1 MLELA
6 HVRKTLP
13 GAPPRVLFERLSLRV
28 EAGECVAIVG
38 ESGSGKS
45 TLLNCIAGLEPV
57 DAGSI
62 QVGPARIDRLDDDAM
77 ARLRRSHF
85 GFVFQ
90 AFHILPH
97 LSLLQNVALPL
108 WLLATEEAEAARR
121 ARDMLGRV
129 GLGGR
134 ADDLPHH
141 LSGGE
146 LQRVAI
152 ARALVHRP
160 QVVLADEPTGNLDP
174 GRAAEVLDLLLGQ
187 IRVSRAAG
195 VMVTHSRSAAAR
207 ADRVLELR
215 GDGVHDITPLRAR
228 PSPDAGPG
236 TDARVRDMGTRAAD
250 EAGETQ

>member
-1 MLELA
+1 MLQLDD
-6 HVRKTLP
+6 VTRILP
-13 GAPPRVLFERLSLRV
+13 GAPARVLFERLALRV

-45 TLLNCIAGLEPV
+45 TLLNCIAGLEAI
-57 DAGSI
+57 DGGTI
-62 QVGPARIDRLDDDAM
+62 RVGDTPIERLDDDAM

-97 LSLLQNVALPL
+97 LDLLQNVALPL
-108 WLLATEEAEAARR
+108 WLLGTAEAEAARR
-121 ARDMLGRV
+121 AREMLGRV
-129 GLGGR
+129 GLGAR
-134 ADDLPHH
+134 ATDPPQQ

-160 QVVLADEPTGNLDP
+160 HLVLADEPTGNLDP
-174 GRAAEVLDLLLGQ
+174 GRASEVLDLLIGQ
-187 IRVSRAAG
+187 IRDSRAAG

-215 GDGVHDITPLRAR
+215 ADGLHDITECP
-228 PSPDAGPG
+228 
-236 TDARVRDMGTRAAD
+236 
-250 EAGETQ
+250 

>member
-1 MLELA
+1 MLQLDQ
-6 HVRKTLP
+6 VTRILP
-13 GAPPRVLFERLSLRV
+13 GAPARVLFEGLALQV

-45 TLLNCIAGLEPV
+45 TLLNCIAGLEAI
-57 DAGSI
+57 DGGTI
-62 QVGPARIDRLDDDAM
+62 RVGDTPIERLDDDAM
-77 ARLRRSHF
+77 ARMRRSHF

-97 LSLLQNVALPL
+97 LDLLQNVALPL
-108 WLLATEEAEAARR
+108 WLLGTAEAEAARR
-121 ARDMLGRV
+121 AREMLGRV
-129 GLGGR
+129 GLGAR
-134 ADDLPHH
+134 ATDPPLQ

-160 QVVLADEPTGNLDP
+160 HLVLADEPTGNLDP
-174 GRAAEVLDLLLGQ
+174 GRASEVLDLLLGQ
-187 IRVSRAAG
+187 IRDRRAAG

-215 GDGVHDITPLRAR
+215 VDGLHDVTER
-228 PSPDAGPG
+228 
-236 TDARVRDMGTRAAD
+236 T
-250 EAGETQ
+250 

>member
-1 MLELA
+1 MLQLDQ
-6 HVRKTLP
+6 VTRILP
-13 GAPPRVLFERLSLRV
+13 GAPARVLFEGLALQV

-45 TLLNCIAGLEPV
+45 TLLNCIAGLEAI
-57 DAGSI
+57 DGGTI
-62 QVGPARIDRLDDDAM
+62 RVGDTPIERLDDDAM

-97 LSLLQNVALPL
+97 LDLLQNVALPL
-108 WLLATEEAEAARR
+108 WLLGTAEAEAARR
-121 ARDMLGRV
+121 AREMLGRV
-129 GLGGR
+129 GLGTR
-134 ADDLPHH
+134 ATDPPQQ

-160 QVVLADEPTGNLDP
+160 HLVLADEPTGNLDP
-174 GRAAEVLDLLLGQ
+174 GRASEVLDLLLGQ
-187 IRVSRAAG
+187 IRDSRAAG

-215 GDGVHDITPLRAR
+215 VDGLHDVTER
-228 PSPDAGPG
+228 
-236 TDARVRDMGTRAAD
+236 T
-250 EAGETQ
+250 

>member
-1 MLELA
+1 MLQLDR
-6 HVRKTLP
+6 VTRILP
-13 GAPPRVLFERLSLRV
+13 GAPARVLFEGLALRV

-45 TLLNCIAGLEPV
+45 TLLNCIAGLEAI
-57 DAGSI
+57 DGGTI
-62 QVGPARIDRLDDDAM
+62 RVGDTPIERLDDDAM

-97 LSLLQNVALPL
+97 LDLLQNVALPL
-108 WLLATEEAEAARR
+108 WLLGTAEGDAARR
-121 ARDMLGRV
+121 AREMLARV
-129 GLGGR
+129 GLGAR
-134 ADDLPHH
+134 ATDPPQQ

-160 QVVLADEPTGNLDP
+160 HLVLADEPTGNLDP
-174 GRAAEVLDLLLGQ
+174 GRASEVLDLLLGQ
-187 IRVSRAAG
+187 IRDSRAAG

-215 GDGVHDITPLRAR
+215 ADGLHDITER
-228 PSPDAGPG
+228 
-236 TDARVRDMGTRAAD
+236 T
-250 EAGETQ
+250 

>member
-1 MLELA
+1 MLQLDR
-6 HVRKTLP
+6 VTRILP
-13 GAPPRVLFERLSLRV
+13 GAPARVLFEGLALRV

-45 TLLNCIAGLEPV
+45 TLLNCIAGLEAI
-57 DAGSI
+57 DGGTI
-62 QVGPARIDRLDDDAM
+62 RVGDTPIERLDDDAM
-77 ARLRRSHF
+77 ARMRRSHF

-97 LSLLQNVALPL
+97 LDLLQNVALPL
-108 WLLATEEAEAARR
+108 WLLGTAEADAARR
-121 ARDMLGRV
+121 AREMLARG
-129 GLGGR
+129 GLGAR
-134 ADDLPHH
+134 ATDPPQQ

-160 QVVLADEPTGNLDP
+160 HVVLADEPTGNLDP
-174 GRAAEVLDLLLGQ
+174 GRASEVLDLLLGQ
-187 IRVSRAAG
+187 IRDRRAAG

-215 GDGVHDITPLRAR
+215 VDGLHDVTER
-228 PSPDAGPG
+228 
-236 TDARVRDMGTRAAD
+236 T
-250 EAGETQ
+250 

>member
-1 MLELA
+1 MLQLDR
-6 HVRKTLP
+6 VTRILP
-13 GAPPRVLFERLSLRV
+13 GAPARVLFEGLALRV

-45 TLLNCIAGLEPV
+45 TLLNCIAGLEAI
-57 DAGSI
+57 DGGTI
-62 QVGPARIDRLDDDAM
+62 RVGDTPIERLDDDAM

-97 LSLLQNVALPL
+97 LDLLQNVALPL
-108 WLLATEEAEAARR
+108 WLLGTAEADAAHR
-121 ARDMLGRV
+121 AREMLARV
-129 GLGGR
+129 GLVAR
-134 ADDLPHH
+134 ATDPPQQ

-160 QVVLADEPTGNLDP
+160 HLVLADEPTGNLDP
-174 GRAAEVLDLLLGQ
+174 GRASEVLDLLLGQ
-187 IRVSRAAG
+187 IRDSRAAG

-215 GDGVHDITPLRAR
+215 ADGLHDITER
-228 PSPDAGPG
+228 
-236 TDARVRDMGTRAAD
+236 T
-250 EAGETQ
+250 

>member
-1 MLELA
+1 MLQLDQ
-6 HVRKTLP
+6 VTRILP
-13 GAPPRVLFERLSLRV
+13 GAPARVLFEGLALRV

-45 TLLNCIAGLEPV
+45 TLLNCIAGLEAI
-57 DAGSI
+57 DGGTI
-62 QVGPARIDRLDDDAM
+62 RVGDTPIERLDDDAM
-77 ARLRRSHF
+77 ARMRRSHF

-97 LSLLQNVALPL
+97 LDLLQNVALPL
-108 WLLATEEAEAARR
+108 WLLGTAEAEAARR
-121 ARDMLGRV
+121 AREMLGHV
-129 GLGGR
+129 GLGAR
-134 ADDLPHH
+134 ATDPPQQ

-160 QVVLADEPTGNLDP
+160 HLVLADEPTGNLDP
-174 GRAAEVLDLLLGQ
+174 GRASEVLDLLLGQ
-187 IRVSRAAG
+187 IRDRRAAG

-215 GDGVHDITPLRAR
+215 VDGLHDVTER
-228 PSPDAGPG
+228 
-236 TDARVRDMGTRAAD
+236 T
-250 EAGETQ
+250 

>member
-1 MLELA
+1 MLQLDQ
-6 HVRKTLP
+6 VTRILP
-13 GAPPRVLFERLSLRV
+13 GAPARVLFEGLALRV

-45 TLLNCIAGLEPV
+45 TLLNCIAGLEAV
-57 DAGSI
+57 DGGTI
-62 QVGPARIDRLDDDAM
+62 RVGDTPIERLDDDAM

-97 LSLLQNVALPL
+97 LDLLQNVALPL
-108 WLLATEEAEAARR
+108 WLLGTAEADAARR
-121 ARDMLGRV
+121 AREMLARV
-129 GLGGR
+129 GLGAR
-134 ADDLPHH
+134 ATDPPQQ

-160 QVVLADEPTGNLDP
+160 HLVLADEPTGNLDP
-174 GRAAEVLDLLLGQ
+174 GRASEVLDLLLGQ
-187 IRVSRAAG
+187 IRDSRAAG

-215 GDGVHDITPLRAR
+215 ADGLHDITER
-228 PSPDAGPG
+228 
-236 TDARVRDMGTRAAD
+236 T
-250 EAGETQ
+250 

>member
-1 MLELA
+1 MLQLDQ
-6 HVRKTLP
+6 VTRILP
-13 GAPPRVLFERLSLRV
+13 GAPARVLFEGLALRV

-45 TLLNCIAGLEPV
+45 TLLNCIAGLEAI
-57 DAGSI
+57 DGGTI
-62 QVGPARIDRLDDDAM
+62 RVGDTPIERLDDDAM

-97 LSLLQNVALPL
+97 LDLLQNVALPL
-108 WLLATEEAEAARR
+108 WLLGTAEADAARR
-121 ARDMLGRV
+121 AREMLARV
-129 GLGGR
+129 GLGAR
-134 ADDLPHH
+134 ATDPPQQ

-160 QVVLADEPTGNLDP
+160 HLVLADEPTGNLDP
-174 GRAAEVLDLLLGQ
+174 GRASEVLDLLLGQ
-187 IRVSRAAG
+187 IRDSRAAG

-215 GDGVHDITPLRAR
+215 VDGLHDVTER
-228 PSPDAGPG
+228 
-236 TDARVRDMGTRAAD
+236 T
-250 EAGETQ
+250 

>member
-1 MLELA
+1 MLQLDD
-6 HVRKTLP
+6 VTRILP
-13 GAPPRVLFERLSLRV
+13 GAPARVLFERLALRV
-28 EAGECVAIVG
+28 KAGECVAIVG

-45 TLLNCIAGLEPV
+45 TLLNCIAGLEPI
-57 DAGSI
+57 DGGTI
-62 QVGPARIDRLDDDAM
+62 RVGETPIERLDDDAM

-97 LSLLQNVALPL
+97 LNLLQNVALPL
-108 WLLATEEAEAARR
+108 WLLGIAEAEAARR
-121 ARDMLGRV
+121 AQEMLGRV
-129 GLGGR
+129 GLGAR
-134 ADDLPHH
+134 APDPPQQ

-160 QVVLADEPTGNLDP
+160 HLVLADEPTGNLDP
-174 GRAAEVLDLLLGQ
+174 GRASEVLDLLLVQ
-187 IRVSRAAG
+187 IRDSRAAG

-215 GDGVHDITPLRAR
+215 ADGLHDVTGHP
-228 PSPDAGPG
+228 
-236 TDARVRDMGTRAAD
+236 
-250 EAGETQ
+250 

>member
-1 MLELA
+1 MLQLD
-6 HVRKTLP
+6 HVTRILP
-13 GAPPRVLFERLSLRV
+13 GAPARVLFEGLALRV

-45 TLLNCIAGLEPV
+45 TLLNCIAGLEAI
-57 DAGSI
+57 DGGTI
-62 QVGPARIDRLDDDAM
+62 RVGDTPIERLDDDAM

-97 LSLLQNVALPL
+97 LDLLQNVALPL
-108 WLLATEEAEAARR
+108 WLLGTAEAEAARR
-121 ARDMLGRV
+121 AREMLGRV
-129 GLGGR
+129 GLGAR
-134 ADDLPHH
+134 ATDPPQQ

-160 QVVLADEPTGNLDP
+160 HLVLADEPTGNLDP
-174 GRAAEVLDLLLGQ
+174 GRASEVLDLLLGQ
-187 IRVSRAAG
+187 IRDSRAAG

-215 GDGVHDITPLRAR
+215 ADGLHDITER
-228 PSPDAGPG
+228 
-236 TDARVRDMGTRAAD
+236 T
-250 EAGETQ
+250 

>member
-1 MLELA
+1 MLQLDD
-6 HVRKTLP
+6 VTRILP
-13 GAPPRVLFERLSLRV
+13 GAPARVLFERLALRV
-28 EAGECVAIVG
+28 KAGECVAIVG

-45 TLLNCIAGLEPV
+45 TLLNCIAGLEPI
-57 DAGSI
+57 DGGTI
-62 QVGPARIDRLDDDAM
+62 RVGETPIERLDDDAM

-97 LSLLQNVALPL
+97 LNLLQNVALPL
-108 WLLATEEAEAARR
+108 WLLGIAEAEAARR
-121 ARDMLGRV
+121 AQEMLSRV
-129 GLGGR
+129 GLGAR
-134 ADDLPHH
+134 APDPPQQ

-160 QVVLADEPTGNLDP
+160 HLVLADEPTGNLDP
-174 GRAAEVLDLLLGQ
+174 GRASEVLDLLLGQ
-187 IRVSRAAG
+187 IRDSRAAG

-215 GDGVHDITPLRAR
+215 ADGLHDVTGHP
-228 PSPDAGPG
+228 
-236 TDARVRDMGTRAAD
+236 
-250 EAGETQ
+250 